1 LYDSVHHLTGD
12 FGIPDDE
19 MGSNALTTGD
29 GFKEEEE
36 EEERGLAQRKR
47 REKFLSSNHCVLWM
61 FAIVF
66 LCLFFLEKVESGYR
80 FIV

>member
-1 LYDSVHHLTGD
+1 LTGD
-12 FGIPDDE
+12 FGIPDDQT
-19 MGSNALTTGD
+19 GSNALTTGD

-36 EEERGLAQRKR
+36 EEEGLAQRKRKRKR
-47 REKFLSSNHCVLWM
+47 REKFLSSNHCVLRM

-66 LCLFFLEKVESGYR
+66 SSIFFLEKVESGYR